1 MQDSTLNG
9 SDGLLL
15 ERLFPTPSRFGWQME
30 LCERAVIELLARRL
44 QPEVA
49 IDLGTASG
57 GSLSAVAPFAKKIFS
72 LDVKHAEALRAAVAA
87 QFPHCELV
95 TGDSKVT
102 LVELLR
108 TLESGNEALE
118 MVLIDGGHSREQV
131 KADFSNLIRHRPK
144 TRLIAIGHDSFN
156 PNCRQ
161 GMLEVDWASSPWVV
175 SVELDAVPGILWQR
189 EPIALQQWGG
199 FLMVEMTHEGRNGAN
214 LVISQRQEFK
224 QELCASHTVHRGTL
238 SRTLSL
244 ATRTARQRRVLRAA
258 QAKAAEEKARGKKK
272 KAK

>member
-1 MQDSTLNG
+1 MQDVTPSG

-15 ERLFPTPSRFGWQME
+15 DRLFPVSATFGWQME
-30 LCERAVIELLARRL
+30 LCERAVIELLARRIRP
-44 QPEVA
+44 QVA

-72 LDVKHAEALRAAVAA
+72 LDVKHSDALRHTIATT
-87 QFPHCELV
+87 FPHCELV

-108 TLESGNEALE
+108 QLEAGDEALE
-118 MVLIDGGHSREQV
+118 FVLIDGGHSREQV
-131 KADFSNLIRHRPK
+131 QADFSNLIRHRPK

-175 SVELDAVPGILWQR
+175 SVELDAVPGILWQQA
-189 EPIALQQWGG
+189 PITLQQWGG
-199 FLMVEMTHEGRNGAN
+199 FLLVEMRHDGRKGGN
-214 LVISQRQEFK
+214 LVINQRQQFK
-224 QELCASHTVHRGTL
+224 QELCASHTVHQGTVSGTL
-238 SRTLSL
+238 AL
-244 ATRTARQRRVLRAA
+244 ALRTARQRRVLRAE
-258 QAKAAEEKARGKKK
+258 QARVA
-272 KAK
+272 